1 MKSYCELLNGDSK
14 NMKKVNSKIVA
25 VAFVL
30 LTLLAG
36 GLAAKQA
43 IAPGTGGVGIDPN
56 PDPV

>member
-1 MKSYCELLNGDSK
+1 M
-14 NMKKVNSKIVA
+14 NSKIVA

-43 IAPGTGGVGIDPN
+43 IAPGNGGFGPDPN
-56 PDPV
+56 SDGG

>member
-1 MKSYCELLNGDSK
+1 
-14 NMKKVNSKIVA
+14 MKKMNSKIVA

>member
-1 MKSYCELLNGDSK
+1 
-14 NMKKVNSKIVA
+14 MKKMNSKIVA

-43 IAPGTGGVGIDPN
+43 IAPGNGGFAPDPN
-56 PDPV
+56 PSGG

>member
-1 MKSYCELLNGDSK
+1 
-14 NMKKVNSKIVA
+14 MKKMNSKIVA

-36 GLAAKQA
+36 GIAAKEA
-43 IAPGTGGVGIDPN
+43 IAGGNGGVGVDPN

>member
-1 MKSYCELLNGDSK
+1 
-14 NMKKVNSKIVA
+14 MKKMNSKIVA

-43 IAPGTGGVGIDPN
+43 IAPGNGGFGPDPN
-56 PDPV
+56 SDGG